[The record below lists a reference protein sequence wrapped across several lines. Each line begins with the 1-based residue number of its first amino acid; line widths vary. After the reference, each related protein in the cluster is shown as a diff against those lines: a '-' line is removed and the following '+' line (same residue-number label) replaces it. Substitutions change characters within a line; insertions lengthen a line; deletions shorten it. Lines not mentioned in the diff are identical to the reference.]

1 MYYPY
6 LRGKQYELIV
16 LRELSGV
23 LASAGIVPIIE
34 PVKKNISA
42 LVKTAQELKEKGA
55 SFIIIV
61 NPQHGEFKTDGAVI
75 EKEIIGSVLRGYNNY
90 FIAFL
95 LSGKT
100 RLSDVS
106 SFFTRHSGQKVCL
119 IHNHTVEFA
128 NDVRALLSRHSSGAI
143 NVFVEGATT
152 KTYRQVF
159 QGSGVSA
166 VLVSDG
172 FKNRPRNGDYPE
184 TESFSDLYSI
194 YRQEGYAGFGDFL
207 IVGDA
212 YSETGGPAHVVAIH
226 LTYPND
232 NVIWIKH
239 FLSDS
244 RSDLPVDPGGK
255 FLEALGK
262 LNVFITQKGLNTSAC
277 QEFGQL
283 YQEQRYPGLGYVKKL
298 SMKHHVELMAE
309 LIRG

>member
-239 FLSDS
+239 FLS
-244 RSDLPVDPGGK
+244 
-255 FLEALGK
+255 
-262 LNVFITQKGLNTSAC
+262 
-277 QEFGQL
+277 
-283 YQEQRYPGLGYVKKL
+283 
-298 SMKHHVELMAE
+298 
-309 LIRG
+309 